1 MKKKILIIFFLFFS
15 SEKLAS
21 EINNSVIITVGNNPI
36 TRLDL
41 IKEIKLLSVLSR
53 TAINENNREELKS
66 IAIQTLIKRTIKK
79 SEIER
84 LKINK
89 YNPKDLEKQISKI
102 ANNLGLDNQGL
113 KIFLG
118 QNNLKY
124 EDVVKNFEID
134 LKWNTAIFRLYKNK
148 VSLNT
153 FEIEDKINTEL
164 EKLKPKRSLLLS
176 EIQVNV
182 STDGIETTSNKVLS
196 KINQEGFENV
206 ARNLSISSS
215 AKDGGNLGWIDENKL
230 SRKIYDNIKGL
241 KNGEISKP
249 ISLGEIIIF
258 IKKNDEKSISSDL
271 ETIKKNIV
279 NQEKMKKLE
288 MFSNSHY
295 SDLEKRIKVRFL

>member
-21 EINNSVIITVGNNPI
+21 EINNSVIISVGNNPI

-118 QNNLKY
+118 QNNS
-124 EDVVKNFEID
+124 NFISASEG
-134 LKWNTAIFRLYKNK
+134 N
-148 VSLNT
+148 
-153 FEIEDKINTEL
+153 IE
-164 EKLKPKRSLLLS
+164 
-176 EIQVNV
+176 
-182 STDGIETTSNKVLS
+182 
-196 KINQEGFENV
+196 
-206 ARNLSISSS
+206 ISSS
-215 AKDGGNLGWIDENKL
+215 NFHLQANGDLTASSVLFDGGTIEGSL
-230 SRKIYDNIKGL
+230 KINNDVEIGGFNGFTTIFFDDFSQYANVPALTGSGNNPKTDGTGQGYFYFSG
-241 KNGEISKP
+241 NGEV
-249 ISLGEIIIF
+249 SLESGEGAIF
-258 IKKNDEKSISSDL
+258 GNKVIKLGNDSGNDQVWFSSNQLIPFNSQSLYEMEIRIKKEESQNKTKTSL
-271 ETIKKNIV
+271 
-279 NQEKMKKLE
+279 
-288 MFSNSHY
+288 
-295 SDLEKRIKVRFL
+295 